1 MRHAAAA
8 PASASRQPARAHC
21 CGPSHSSSQP
31 LAGEPTSSSVA
42 SRSTLSCRKPAV
54 NRQLWAT
61 ANGGRHKAMRPG
73 RGVAEWHMLPSWN
86 SLHTLLVARA
96 VLLWHGASYPVL
108 RCSSLAR
115 HPDLGPPTV
124 PCARRPLFWYPI
136 PVRIGSPTGDAWLTC
151 QCASQSACSA
161 FHNIR
166 RLSLPSLVGE
176 GTSHCAICWLRLV
189 PWGATR
195 QVENP
200 LRWLC
205 QSSPGPLPAYASPIE
220 PVVSLLY

>member
-1 MRHAAAA
+1 
-8 PASASRQPARAHC
+8 
-21 CGPSHSSSQP
+21 
-31 LAGEPTSSSVA
+31 
-42 SRSTLSCRKPAV
+42 
-54 NRQLWAT
+54 
-61 ANGGRHKAMRPG
+61 MRPG

-96 VLLWHGASYPVL
+96 VLLWHGASYPML

-166 RLSLPSLVGE
+166 RLSLPSRVGE
-176 GTSHCAICWLRLV
+176 GTSHCAICWLRLDV
-189 PWGATR
+189 NKQPRRADRAGVRTAR
-195 QVENP
+195 ENARLEIGP
-200 LRWLC
+200 QRGRNSHQIGVLGIYDLQGLSYGRTELLVAGMRLLAPDPSGTPRVGRC
-205 QSSPGPLPAYASPIE
+205 Q
-220 PVVSLLY
+220 